1 LQGQLSKSLPLLN
14 INYNTDI
21 QMSDTAIGTINKTEN
36 ITGVKEPDRFR
47 VVILND
53 NSTPMEF
60 VIELLKIIFHH
71 SQEAAVQIMMQV
83 HQNGKGTAGIYSY
96 EVAEQKAAES
106 TQIARTNGHPLGVS
120 VELAG

>member
-1 LQGQLSKSLPLLN
+1 LGKCNSLPKLN
-14 INYNTDI
+14 IRVKHGNI
-21 QMSDTAIGTINKTEN
+21 MSQSSVDTVTITEN
-36 ITGVKEPDRFR
+36 ITGVKEPERYR

-60 VIELLKIIFHH
+60 VIELLKVIFHH
-71 SQEAAVQIMMQV
+71 SQEAAVKVMLQV
-83 HQNGKGTAGIYSY
+83 HENGKGTAGIYTY
-96 EVAEQKAAES
+96 EVAEQKAMES

>member
-1 LQGQLSKSLPLLN
+1 M
-14 INYNTDI
+14 TDTEI
-21 QMSDTAIGTINKTEN
+21 KTVRKTEN
-36 ITGVKEPDRFR
+36 TTGIKEPEKYR

-71 SQEAAVQIMMQV
+71 TQEAAVQIMMQV
-83 HQNGKGTAGIYSY
+83 HNNGKGTAGIYTF
-96 EVAEQKAAES
+96 EVAEQKAMES

>member
-1 LQGQLSKSLPLLN
+1 MLN
-14 INYNTDI
+14 INGTRNTEHK
-21 QMSDTAIGTINKTEN
+21 MTDTAIDVVKKTDN
-36 ITGVKEPDRFR
+36 LTGIKEPDRFR

-60 VIELLKIIFHH
+60 VIELLKVIFHH
-71 SQEAAVQIMMQV
+71 TQEAAVQIMMQV

-96 EVAEQKAAES
+96 EVAEQKAMES

>member
-1 LQGQLSKSLPLLN
+1 M
-14 INYNTDI
+14 T
-21 QMSDTAIGTINKTEN
+21 DTATTTVRKTEN
-36 ITGVKEPDRFR
+36 TTGAKEPEKFR

-60 VIELLKIIFHH
+60 VIELLKVIFHH

-83 HQNGKGTAGIYSY
+83 HNNGKGTAGIYTF
-96 EVAEQKAAES
+96 EVAEQKAMES

>member
-1 LQGQLSKSLPLLN
+1 M
-14 INYNTDI
+14 TA
-21 QMSDTAIGTINKTEN
+21 TAIQTINKTDLN
-36 ITGVKEPDRFR
+36 VKEPERYK

-60 VIELLKIIFHH
+60 VIELLKLIFHLN
-71 SQEAAVQIMMQV
+71 QEAAVAVMLQV
-83 HQNGKGTAGIYSY
+83 HQLGKGTAGIYTY
-96 EVAEQKAAES
+96 EVAEQKAMES

>member
-1 LQGQLSKSLPLLN
+1 
-14 INYNTDI
+14 
-21 QMSDTAIGTINKTEN
+21 MSETAIDTVKKTDN
-36 ITGVKEPDRFR
+36 ITGVKEPERFR

-60 VIELLKIIFHH
+60 VIELLKVIFHH
-71 SQEAAVQIMMQV
+71 TQEAAVQIMMQV
-83 HQNGKGTAGIYSY
+83 HNNGKGTAGIYSY
-96 EVAEQKAAES
+96 EVAEQKAMES

>member
-1 LQGQLSKSLPLLN
+1 
-14 INYNTDI
+14 
-21 QMSDTAIGTINKTEN
+21 MSDTAIGTINKTEN

>member
-1 LQGQLSKSLPLLN
+1 
-14 INYNTDI
+14 
-21 QMSDTAIGTINKTEN
+21 MSDTATETINKTEN
-36 ITGVKEPDRFR
+36 IIGVKEPEKFR

-60 VIELLKIIFHH
+60 VIELLKVIFHH
-71 SQEAAVQIMMQV
+71 SQEGAVAIMLQV
-83 HQNGKGTAGIYSY
+83 HQVGKGTAGIYSF
-96 EVAEQKAAES
+96 EVAEQKAMES

>member
-1 LQGQLSKSLPLLN
+1 
-14 INYNTDI
+14 
-21 QMSDTAIGTINKTEN
+21 MSETAIQTTKKTDN
-36 ITGVKEPDRFR
+36 ITNAKEPERFR

-60 VIELLKIIFHH
+60 VVELLKVIFHH
-71 SQEAAVQIMMQV
+71 TSESATQIMIQV
-83 HQNGKGTAGIYSY
+83 HQNGKGTAGVYTY
-96 EVAEQKAAES
+96 EVAEQKAMES

>member
-1 LQGQLSKSLPLLN
+1 M
-14 INYNTDI
+14 T
-21 QMSDTAIGTINKTEN
+21 DTAADTIKRTDNVIGI
-36 ITGVKEPDRFR
+36 KEPEKFR

-60 VIELLKIIFHH
+60 VIELLKVIFHH
-71 SQEAAVQIMMQV
+71 SQEAAVQIMIQV
-83 HQNGKGTAGIYSY
+83 HQNGKGTAGIYTY
-96 EVAEQKAAES
+96 EVAEQKAMES

>member
-1 LQGQLSKSLPLLN
+1 MGGRKSLPKLN
-14 INYNTDI
+14 IQLDTEIKMSNTAT
-21 QMSDTAIGTINKTEN
+21 DTVSKTEN
-36 ITGVKEPDRFR
+36 ITGVKEPERYR

-60 VIELLKIIFHH
+60 VIELLKVIFHH
-71 SQEAAVQIMMQV
+71 SQEAAVKVMLQV
-83 HQNGKGTAGIYSY
+83 HEQGKGTAGIYTY
-96 EVAEQKAAES
+96 EVAEQKAMES

>member
-1 LQGQLSKSLPLLN
+1 
-14 INYNTDI
+14 
-21 QMSDTAIGTINKTEN
+21 MSTTAIQTITKTEN
-36 ITGVKEPDRFR
+36 VTGVKEPERYR

-60 VIELLKIIFHH
+60 VIELLKLIFHH

-83 HQNGKGTAGIYSY
+83 HQNGKGTAGVYSY
-96 EVAEQKAAES
+96 EVAEQKAMES

-120 VELAG
+120 VELNG

>member
-1 LQGQLSKSLPLLN
+1 LGGRKSLPKLN
-14 INYNTDI
+14 I
-21 QMSDTAIGTINKTEN
+21 QSDTEIKMSNTATDTVSKTEN
-36 ITGVKEPDRFR
+36 ITGVKEPERYR

-60 VIELLKIIFHH
+60 VIELLKVIFHH
-71 SQEAAVQIMMQV
+71 SQEAAVKVMLQV
-83 HQNGKGTAGIYSY
+83 HEQGKGTAGIYTY
-96 EVAEQKAAES
+96 EVAEQKAMES

>member
-1 LQGQLSKSLPLLN
+1 
-14 INYNTDI
+14 
-21 QMSDTAIGTINKTEN
+21 MSDTAIQTIKKTDN
-36 ITGVKEPDRFR
+36 IINTKEPERFR

-60 VIELLKIIFHH
+60 VVELLKVIFHH
-71 SQEAAVQIMMQV
+71 TQDAATQIMVQV
-83 HQNGKGTAGIYSY
+83 HQNGKGTAGVYTY
-96 EVAEQKAAES
+96 EVAEQKAMES

>member
-1 LQGQLSKSLPLLN
+1 M
-14 INYNTDI
+14 TDTETKTLI
-21 QMSDTAIGTINKTEN
+21 KTEN
-36 ITGVKEPDRFR
+36 ISGIKEPEKYR

-60 VIELLKIIFHH
+60 VIELLKVIFHH
-71 SQEAAVQIMMQV
+71 TQEAAVQIMMQV
-83 HQNGKGTAGIYSY
+83 HSNGKGTAGIYTF
-96 EVAEQKAAES
+96 EVAEQKAMES

>member
-1 LQGQLSKSLPLLN
+1 MM
-14 INYNTDI
+14 TDTEI
-21 QMSDTAIGTINKTEN
+21 KTVRKTEN
-36 ITGVKEPDRFR
+36 TTGIKEPEKYR

-71 SQEAAVQIMMQV
+71 TQEAAVQIMMQV
-83 HQNGKGTAGIYSY
+83 HNNGKGTAGIYTF
-96 EVAEQKAAES
+96 EVAEQKAMES

>member
-1 LQGQLSKSLPLLN
+1 
-14 INYNTDI
+14 
-21 QMSDTAIGTINKTEN
+21 MAETAIQTIKKTDN
-36 ITGVKEPDRFR
+36 ITNAKEPERFR

-60 VIELLKIIFHH
+60 VIELLKVIFHH
-71 SQEAAVQIMMQV
+71 TQDAATQIMMQV
-83 HQNGKGTAGIYSY
+83 HQNGKGTAGVYTY
-96 EVAEQKAAES
+96 EVAEQKAMES

>member
-1 LQGQLSKSLPLLN
+1 
-14 INYNTDI
+14 
-21 QMSDTAIGTINKTEN
+21 MSETAIQTINKTDN
-36 ITGVKEPDRFR
+36 ITGVKEPERYR

-60 VIELLKIIFHH
+60 VIELLKLIFHH

-83 HQNGKGTAGIYSY
+83 HQNGKGTAGVYTY
-96 EVAEQKAAES
+96 EVAEQKAMES

-120 VELAG
+120 VELDG

>member
-1 LQGQLSKSLPLLN
+1 M
-14 INYNTDI
+14 T
-21 QMSDTAIGTINKTEN
+21 DTATTTVRKTEN
-36 ITGVKEPDRFR
+36 TTGAKEPEKFR

-60 VIELLKIIFHH
+60 VIELLKVIFHH
-71 SQEAAVQIMMQV
+71 TQEAAVQIMMQV
-83 HQNGKGTAGIYSY
+83 HNNGKGTAGIYTF
-96 EVAEQKAAES
+96 EVAEQKAMES

>member
-1 LQGQLSKSLPLLN
+1 MM
-14 INYNTDI
+14 TDTEI
-21 QMSDTAIGTINKTEN
+21 KTVRKTEN
-36 ITGVKEPDRFR
+36 TTGVKEPEKYR

-71 SQEAAVQIMMQV
+71 TQEAAVQIMMQV
-83 HQNGKGTAGIYSY
+83 HNNGKGTAGIYTF
-96 EVAEQKAAES
+96 EVAEQKAMES

>member
-1 LQGQLSKSLPLLN
+1 M
-14 INYNTDI
+14 T
-21 QMSDTAIGTINKTEN
+21 DTAIDVVKKTDN
-36 ITGVKEPDRFR
+36 LTGIKEPDRFR

-60 VIELLKIIFHH
+60 VIELLKVIFHH
-71 SQEAAVQIMMQV
+71 TQEAAVQIMMQV
-83 HQNGKGTAGIYSY
+83 HNNGKGTAGIYSY
-96 EVAEQKAAES
+96 EVAEQKAMES